1 MNIGIISIGDEI
13 LSGFTV
19 NTNASW
25 IGKEL
30 TNIGFSI
37 NNQITTRDNHNSI
50 LNALNNLSKKEINYI
65 IITGGL
71 GSTDDDITREALFE
85 FVSAKEIF
93 DKSYWEFLKKRN
105 NKFDLKTP
113 KIIQKQ
119 ALIPDKGKII
129 ENPYG
134 SARGFQFNIKYSTIF
149 SLPGVPYEMKK
160 MMENSIIPYLKNK
173 LKKPKITKIIKTYGI
188 SESRV
193 SEKIKLIISNFL
205 SCSIGYYPSPYGV
218 DIRVSGYNLKDIDK
232 LIIILK
238 NNLKKYIFSLKNE
251 SLEKTVLKL
260 AIKKNRT
267 ISIAESCTG
276 GLISN
281 RITNVS
287 GSSKILRG
295 AIVCYSNESKIK
307 LLGINESILH
317 KYGAVS
323 NKIAFLMA
331 SNALKIFSSDYALSV
346 TGISGPTGGSKS
358 KPVGLVYIA
367 LSNFKETKVEKFHF
381 HSNREINKIKTSQ
394 AALNLLRMA
403 LLNE

>member
-30 TNIGFSI
+30 TNIGYSI
-37 NNQITTRDNHNSI
+37 NDQITTRDNHNSI
-50 LNALNNLSKKEINYI
+50 LNALDNLSKKEIKYI

-71 GSTDDDITREALFE
+71 GPTDDDITREALFK

-93 DKSYWEFLKKRN
+93 DKSYWEVLKKRN
-105 NKFDLKTP
+105 ENFNLKTP

-119 ALIPDKGKII
+119 ALIPSKGKII
-129 ENPYG
+129 ENPNG
-134 SARGFQFNIKYSTIF
+134 TARGFQFNIKYSTIF
-149 SLPGVPYEMKK
+149 SLPGVPNEMKA
-160 MMENSIIPYLKNK
+160 MMKNFIIPYLKNK
-173 LKKPKITKIIKTYGI
+173 LNKPKITKIIKTYGI
-188 SESRV
+188 AESRIL
-193 SEKIKLIISNFL
+193 ERIKLITNQFL
-205 SCSIGYYPSPYGV
+205 SCNIGYYPSIYGV
-218 DIRVSGYNLKDIDK
+218 DIRISGYSLTDINK
-232 LIIILK
+232 LIINLKSNLK
-238 NNLKKYIFSLKNE
+238 NYIFSLDNE

-281 RITNVS
+281 RITNIS
-287 GSSKILRG
+287 GSSKVLRG
-295 AIVCYSNESKIK
+295 TIVSYSNESKIK
-307 LLGINESILH
+307 LLDIDKKILN

-331 SNALKIFSSDYALSV
+331 SNTLKIFSSDYALSV

-367 LSNFKETKVEKFHF
+367 LSNFKETKVEKFQF
-381 HSNREINKIKTSQ
+381 HSNREINKLKTSQ
-394 AALNLLRMA
+394 AALNLLRIA